1 MYEIPNT
8 KSNLIQKGENMKKH
22 ILSLTLG
29 SLLVSALSAEDDGFY
44 TSVGY
49 QIGEAAQMVTNTK
62 GIQELSDN
70 YEKLNNLLTRYS
82 TLNTLIKLSADP
94 SAVSGAINNLNAG
107 ATGLLKEKTNS
118 PAYQA
123 VSLALNA
130 AVGLWNTIGYAIMCG
145 NGNGTGSGPGSVIF
159 NNQPGQSSTA
169 ITCNRYE
176 ATGPGKSMSIDEF
189 KKLNEA
195 YQIIQQALK
204 NQNGFPE
211 LGGNG
216 AKVSVKYSY
225 ECKQE
230 NENSNINGGVNQF
243 CEAKNGSSSSGSG
256 SNGSNGTSTQTTT
269 QDGVTITTT
278 YNSNKATVKF
288 DITNNAQQLLNQ
300 AANIM
305 QVLNTQCPLVRS
317 THNENA
323 PGGGQP
329 WGLSTSGNAC
339 QIFQQEFSEVTSMI
353 KNAQEIVAQSKIAN
367 ANQKAEIAN
376 PSNFN
381 PFTDASFA
389 QSMLK
394 NARAQAEMF
403 NLAEQVKQNLEVM
416 QNNNNVNENLGGFGT
431 GMTNFVSAF
440 LASCRTDGTLPNA
453 GVTNNTWGAGCAY
466 VGETITALNNSIA
479 HFGTQAQQIQ
489 QAENIADTLVNFKSR
504 YSELGNTYN
513 SITTALSSIPNAQS
527 LQNAV
532 SKKNNPYSP
541 QGIETN
547 YYLNQNSYNQIQTI
561 NQELGRNPFRKVG
574 IVSSQTN
581 NGAMNGIGI
590 QVGYK
595 QFFGQKRRWG
605 ARYYG
610 FFDYN
615 HAFIKSSFFNS
626 ASDVWTYGFGADA
639 LYNFINDKATNFLG
653 KNNKLSVGLFGGIA
667 LAGTS
672 WLNSEYVNLA
682 TMNNVYNAKMNVAN
696 FQFLFNMGVRMNLA
710 RSKKKGSDHAAQHGI
725 ELGLKIP
732 TINTNYYSF
741 MGAELK
747 YRRLYSVY
755 LNYVFAY

>member
-1 MYEIPNT
+1 M
-8 KSNLIQKGENMKKH
+8 LH
-22 ILSLTLG
+22 
-29 SLLVSALSAEDDGFY
+29 AEDDGFY

-49 QIGEAAQMVTNTK
+49 QIGEAAQMVKNTK
-62 GIQELSDN
+62 GIQQLSDN
-70 YEKLNNLLTRYS
+70 YEKLNNLLNNYS

-94 SAVSGAINNLNAG
+94 SAINDARDNLGSSGRNL
-107 ATGLLKEKTNS
+107 LDVKTNS

-123 VSLALNA
+123 VLLALNA
-130 AVGLWNTIGYAIMCG
+130 AVGLWQVTSYAFTAC
-145 NGNGTGSGPGSVIF
+145 GPGSNENANGGIQTF
-159 NNQPGQSSTA
+159 NNVPGQDTTT
-169 ITCNRYE
+169 ITCNSYYE
-176 ATGPGKSMSIDEF
+176 PGHGGPISTENYAKI
-189 KKLNEA
+189 NQA
-195 YQIIQQALK
+195 YQIIQKALT
-204 NQNGFPE
+204 
-211 LGGNG
+211 
-216 AKVSVKYSY
+216 A
-225 ECKQE
+225 
-230 NENSNINGGVNQF
+230 
-243 CEAKNGSSSSGSG
+243 
-256 SNGSNGTSTQTTT
+256 NGSNG
-269 QDGVTITTT
+269 DGVPVLSNTNTKLDFTIQGDKRTGGKPNEPLIYKWSHGKAISTSWVNTTPT
-278 YNSNKATVKF
+278 PTTEQINT
-288 DITNNAQQLLNQ
+288 TNNAQELLKQ
-300 AANIM
+300 ASIIITT
-305 QVLNTQCPLVRS
+305 LNEACP
-317 THNENA
+317 NFQN
-323 PGGGQP
+323 GGSGY
-329 WGLSTSGNAC
+329 WAGISGNGTMCGMFKNEISAI
-339 QIFQQEFSEVTSMI
+339 QGMI
-353 KNAQEIVAQSKIAN
+353 ANAQEAVAQSKIVSEN
-367 ANQKAEIAN
+367 AQNQNNLDTGK
-376 PSNFN
+376 PFN
-381 PFTDASFA
+381 PYTDASFA

-394 NARAQAEMF
+394 NAQAQAEIL
-403 NLAEQVKQNLEVM
+403 NQAEQVVKNFEKIPK
-416 QNNNNVNENLGGFGT
+416 
-431 GMTNFVSAF
+431 NFVSDS
-440 LASCRTDGTLPNA
+440 LGVCYEVQGGERRGTNP
-453 GVTNNTWGAGCAY
+453 GQVTSNTWGAGCAY
-466 VGETITALNNSIA
+466 VQETITNLTNSIA
-479 HFGTQAQQIQ
+479 HFGTQEQQIE

-504 YSELGNTYN
+504 YNELGNTYN
-513 SITTALSSIPNAQS
+513 SITTALSNIPNAQS

-561 NQELGRNPFRKVG
+561 NQELGRNPFRKLG

-595 QFFGQKRRWG
+595 QFFGQKRKWG

-710 RSKKKGSDHAAQHGI
+710 RPKKKGSDHVAQHGI

>member
-1 MYEIPNT
+1 
-8 KSNLIQKGENMKKH
+8 MKKH
-22 ILSLTLG
+22 ILSLALG
-29 SLLVSALSAEDDGFY
+29 SLLVSTLSAEDDGFY

-62 GIQELSDN
+62 GIQQLSDN
-70 YEKLNNLLTRYS
+70 YENLSKLLTRYS
-82 TLNTLIKLSADP
+82 TLNTLIQLSADP
-94 SAVSGAINNLNAG
+94 SAINGAINNLNAG

-130 AVGLWNTIGYAIMCG
+130 AVGLWNTIGYAVMCG
-145 NGNGTGSGPGSVIF
+145 NGNGTGFGPGSVIF
-159 NNQPGQSSTA
+159 NSQPGQRSTQ
-169 ITCNRYE
+169 ITCNRFE
-176 ATGPGKSMSIDEF
+176 ATGLGKSMSIDEF

-204 NQNGFPE
+204 KGSGFPE
-211 LGGNG
+211 LGGNDTE
-216 AKVSVKYSY
+216 VSVKYTY
-225 ECKQE
+225 ECKQ
-230 NENSNINGGVNQF
+230 NDSGDNINGGVDQF
-243 CEAKNGSSSSGSG
+243 CQAKNGSSGSSSGG
-256 SNGSNGTSTQTTT
+256 NGSNGTSTQTTT

-278 YNSNKATVKF
+278 YSNNKATVEF

-317 THNENA
+317 TNNVNA

-329 WGLSTSGNAC
+329 WGLSTSGDAC
-339 QIFQQEFSEVTSMI
+339 QIFQQEFSQVTSMI

-367 ANQKAEIAN
+367 ANQKAEISN

-389 QSMLK
+389 QDMLK

-416 QNNNNVNENLGGFGT
+416 ENNNNVNESLGGFGH

-440 LASCRTDGTLPNA
+440 LASCKDGGGTLPNQ
-453 GVTNNTWGAGCAY
+453 GVTSNTWGAGCAY
-466 VGETITALNNSIA
+466 VGETISALTNSIA
-479 HFGTQAQQIQ
+479 HFGTQAQQIE
-489 QAENIADTLVNFKSR
+489 QAENIADTLVHFKSR
-504 YSELGNTYN
+504 YNELGNTYN
-513 SITTALSSIPNAQS
+513 SITTALSKVPNAQS
-527 LQNAV
+527 LQNVV
-532 SKKNNPYSP
+532 SQKNNPYSP

-547 YYLNQNSYNQIQTI
+547 YYLNQNTYNQIQTI
-561 NQELGRNPFRKVG
+561 NQELGRNPFRKIG

-595 QFFGQKRRWG
+595 QFFGQKRKWG

-682 TMNNVYNAKMNVAN
+682 TVNNVYNAKMNVAN

>member
-1 MYEIPNT
+1 
-8 KSNLIQKGENMKKH
+8 MKKH
-22 ILSLTLG
+22 ILSLALG
-29 SLLVSALSAEDDGFY
+29 SLLVSTLSAEDDGFY

-62 GIQELSDN
+62 GIQQLSDN
-70 YEKLNNLLTRYS
+70 YENLSNLLTRYS
-82 TLNTLIKLSADP
+82 TLNTLIKLSSDP

-130 AVGLWNTIGYAIMCG
+130 AVGLWNTIGYAVMCG
-145 NGNGTGSGPGSVIF
+145 NGNGTGSGPGSVVF
-159 NNQPGQSSTA
+159 NKEPGQGSTS

-204 NQNGFPE
+204 EGSGFPE
-211 LGGNG
+211 LGGQG
-216 AKVSVKYSY
+216 TSVNVNYSY
-225 ECKQE
+225 ECKQD
-230 NENSNINGGVNQF
+230 NNINGGVNQF
-243 CEAKNGSSSSGSG
+243 CQAKNGSNGSSG
-256 SNGSNGTSTQTTT
+256 NGSNGTSTQTTT

-278 YNSNKATVKF
+278 YNNF

-317 THNENA
+317 RHNVDA
-323 PGGGQP
+323 VGDGSP
-329 WGLSTSGNAC
+329 WGLNTNGNAC
-339 QIFQQEFSEVTSMI
+339 QIFQQEFSQVTSMI

-367 ANQKAEIAN
+367 ANQQAEISN

-389 QSMLK
+389 QDMLK

-416 QNNNNVNENLGGFGT
+416 QNNNNVNKSLGGFGN
-431 GMTNFVSAF
+431 GITNFVSAF
-440 LASCRTDGTLPNA
+440 LASCRDGGGTLPDA
-453 GVTNNTWGAGCAY
+453 GVTDNTWGAGCAY

-489 QAENIADTLVNFKSR
+489 QAENIADTLVHFKSR
-504 YSELGNTYN
+504 YDELGSTYS

-595 QFFGQKRRWG
+595 QFFGQKRKWG

-710 RSKKKGSDHAAQHGI
+710 RPKKKDSDHAAQHGI

>member
-1 MYEIPNT
+1 
-8 KSNLIQKGENMKKH
+8 MKKH
-22 ILSLTLG
+22 ILSLALG

-62 GIQELSDN
+62 GIQQLSDN
-70 YEKLNNLLTRYS
+70 YENLSKLLTRYS

-94 SAVSGAINNLNAG
+94 SAINAVRENLGASAKNLIG
-107 ATGLLKEKTNS
+107 DTKNS

-123 VSLALNA
+123 VLLAINA
-130 AVGLWNTIGYAIMCG
+130 AVGFWNVVGYVSQCG
-145 NGNGTGSGPGSVIF
+145 GNANGQESTSSTTIF
-159 NNQPGQSSTA
+159 NNEPGYRSTS
-169 ITCNRYE
+169 ITCSLNKYHPGVQ
-176 ATGPGKSMSIDEF
+176 GPISIENF
-189 KKLNEA
+189 KKINEA
-195 YQIIQQALK
+195 YQILQTALKKGLPALKQNDGKISVEYSYTCSGNGNDNCDPLVTGADKRRDGTGTKTQTIDGKTVTTKISSKVVDSEAAGNTSGVSYTEITNALSGVPDSAQALLAQASTLINTINSACPWFNATTTSSSPNAPQWK
-204 NQNGFPE
+204 WNASSGGLCGAFKDEISAIQKMITDAQE
-211 LGGNG
+211 L
-216 AKVSVKYSY
+216 
-225 ECKQE
+225 
-230 NENSNINGGVNQF
+230 VNQTSVINSH
-243 CEAKNGSSSSGSG
+243 EQSTPVGGSG
-256 SNGSNGTSTQTTT
+256 G
-269 QDGVTITTT
+269 
-278 YNSNKATVKF
+278 K
-288 DITNNAQQLLNQ
+288 
-300 AANIM
+300 
-305 QVLNTQCPLVRS
+305 P
-317 THNENA
+317 
-323 PGGGQP
+323 
-329 WGLSTSGNAC
+329 
-339 QIFQQEFSEVTSMI
+339 
-353 KNAQEIVAQSKIAN
+353 
-367 ANQKAEIAN
+367 
-376 PSNFN
+376 FN

-389 QSMLK
+389 QGMLA
-394 NARAQAEMF
+394 NASAQVKML
-403 NLAEQVKQNLEVM
+403 NLAHQVGQTINPDNLTGNFQYFVKEYLATC
-416 QNNNNVNENLGGFGT
+416 NNPSTAGT
-431 GMTNFVSAF
+431 GGTQGSAPGTVTTQTF
-440 LASCRTDGTLPNA
+440 AS
-453 GVTNNTWGAGCAY
+453 GCAY
-466 VGETITALNNSIA
+466 VEQTITNLSNSIA
-479 HFGTQAQQIQ
+479 HFGTQEQQIQ

-527 LQNAV
+527 LQNVV

-547 YYLNQNSYNQIQTI
+547 YYLNQNTYNQIQTI

-595 QFFGQKRRWG
+595 QFFGQKRKWG

-710 RSKKKGSDHAAQHGI
+710 RSKKKGSDHVAQHGI
-725 ELGLKIP
+725 ELGVKIP